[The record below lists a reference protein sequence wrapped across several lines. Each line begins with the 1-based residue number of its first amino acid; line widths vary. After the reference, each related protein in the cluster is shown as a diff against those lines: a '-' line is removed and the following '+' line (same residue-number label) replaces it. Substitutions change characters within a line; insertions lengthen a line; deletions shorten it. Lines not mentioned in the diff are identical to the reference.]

1 MSSKKERDWST
12 TLVTYS
18 TVIFAIVSLITAYIT
33 ITSWRAQRQADRP
46 YFSVKESP
54 IVELQKEITF
64 EFEFTNVGKHA
75 ATNLVSNTY
84 VFDQGLNLA
93 PIHVDE
99 YALIND
105 IPRETTTRLMIQ
117 LNPKNISPAEGEVRP
132 QYIVIYLTYSD
143 PVLNQTYHQAL
154 YMKWAGVE
162 SGKGQPL
169 IYAHTSEKDKI
180 LNYLKAYHL
189 KV

>member
-1 MSSKKERDWST
+1 MASKKERDWST

-54 IVELQKEITF
+54 TVEIQKEITF
-64 EFEFTNVGKHA
+64 EFEFTNVGKHSA
-75 ATNLVSNTY
+75 SNLMSNTY
-84 VFDQGLNLA
+84 VFDQSLNVK
-93 PIHVDE
+93 PVHVDE

-117 LNPKNISPAEGEVRP
+117 LASKDISPAEGKVPP
-132 QYIVIYLTYSD
+132 QYIVIHLTYSD
-143 PVLNQTYHQAL
+143 PVLNQTYQQAL

-162 SGKGQPL
+162 GGLEHPL
-169 IYAHTSEKDKI
+169 VYAHTSEKDKI